1 MRQGRPAAR
10 LGSLT
15 TLKPTRFVII
25 GGGPGGNTAASYA
38 ARHGAEVVLIEKD
51 IFGGAAHL
59 WDCIPSK
66 AMIATGGAMSFLARA
81 QGMGLGDVSPRID
94 VDNLSARLAS
104 IEDRI
109 HRSTRSLL
117 ENQNVRLI
125 DGTGSL
131 KGPHQVVAE
140 TADGLADWLAR
151 HPSLGGSPAGGEAI
165 DFLAGPPLST
175 PVKVAYRIIHDAAVA
190 TVPMP
195 ILAAIGLRPRRG
207 AIARGRLLIRGLRA
221 TLGASPAWAAAL
233 ERCGEDRPDGVRFRS
248 RPGTTR

>member
-1 MRQGRPAAR
+1 M
-10 LGSLT
+10 
-15 TLKPTRFVII
+15 II

-38 ARHGAEVVLIEKD
+38 ARHGAEVVMIEKD
-51 IFGGAAHL
+51 IVGGAAHL

-117 ENQNVRLI
+117 ENQNIRLI
-125 DGTGSL
+125 EGTGML

-140 TADGLADWLAR
+140 TADGL
-151 HPSLGGSPAGGEAI
+151 E
-165 DFLAGPPLST
+165 
-175 PVKVAYRIIHDAAVA
+175 
-190 TVPMP
+190 
-195 ILAAIGLRPRRG
+195 
-207 AIARGRLLIRGLRA
+207 
-221 TLGASPAWAAAL
+221 
-233 ERCGEDRPDGVRFRS
+233 
-248 RPGTTR
+248 

>member
-15 TLKPTRFVII
+15 TLRPTRFVII

-38 ARHGAEVVLIEKD
+38 ARHGAEVVMIEKD
-51 IFGGAAHL
+51 VFGGAAHL

-140 TADGLADWLAR
+140 TADGLEEIEADVVV
-151 HPSLGGSPAGGEAI
+151 
-165 DFLAGPPLST
+165 LST
-175 PVKVAYRIIHDAAVA
+175 
-190 TVPMP
+190 
-195 ILAAIGLRPRRG
+195 GSRPR
-207 AIARGRLLIRGLRA
+207 I
-221 TLGASPAWAAAL
+221 PDWA
-233 ERCGEDRPDGVRFRS
+233 PVDG
-248 RPGTTR
+248 